1 MQVAQLRALRTADE
15 PNGLP
20 TPRGSGQFSGLL
32 SDAIGRVD
40 DLQKVAESTMTD
52 FVAGKHDN
60 VHEVV
65 ISMNEAN
72 LAFQFMTEV
81 RNKLLEG
88 YQELMRM
95 QV

>member
-1 MQVAQLRALRTADE
+1 MQVAQLRALRTSDE
-15 PNGLP
+15 PKALP
-20 TPRGSGQFSGLL
+20 SPRGTGEFSELL
-32 SDAIGRVD
+32 SDAIGKVD
-40 DLQKVAESTMTD
+40 GLQKAAESTMTD